1 MVLTTLPASVSA
13 QTQEMSQSA
22 VVSPSS
28 NIVPPIGNYPIH
40 FTNPSSRLQPQA
52 ALTPS
57 LPAALAPLSHAWDSG
72 WGKELGL
79 RLFSNRSGDKDGAR
93 ASTSN
98 STPTATITTTPVVV
112 TKSLPPILST
122 NNSTPTVITT
132 TTPKVATRSL
142 PPIEPVNLILKLK
155 ERKVYV
161 YQGER
166 VIATYPVAV
175 GRKGRET
182 PTGEWQILETIVN
195 PGWTNFNTGAV
206 VPPGPRNPMGTRWM
220 AFWTDGV
227 DTIGF
232 HGTPDIKSVGKA
244 VSNGCVRMY
253 NQDVQAMYA
262 LIKVGT
268 IVRVVNE

>member
-1 MVLTTLPASVSA
+1 MNRLVKSLSPQAGCVLAMVMATLPVSVSA

-22 VVSPSS
+22 VVSPSAS
-28 NIVPPIGNYPIH
+28 IATPTSNYPIH
-40 FTNPSSRLQPQA
+40 FTNPSSRLEPQS
-52 ALTPS
+52 ALTPP

-72 WGKELGL
+72 WGKALGL
-79 RLFSNRSGDKDGAR
+79 RLFSNQLGDKDGAR
-93 ASTSN
+93 S
-98 STPTATITTTPVVV
+98 
-112 TKSLPPILST
+112 ST
-122 NNSTPTVITT
+122 NNSTPTGTTT
-132 TTPKVATRSL
+132 TTPLVATKSL
-142 PPIEPVNLILKLK
+142 PPIEAVNLILKLK

-161 YQGER
+161 YQGDR

-175 GRKGRET
+175 GRKGHET

-206 VPPGPRNPMGTRWM
+206 VPPGPRNPMGKRWM

-232 HGTPDIKSVGKA
+232 HGTPDVKSVGKA

-262 LIKVGT
+262 FVKVGT